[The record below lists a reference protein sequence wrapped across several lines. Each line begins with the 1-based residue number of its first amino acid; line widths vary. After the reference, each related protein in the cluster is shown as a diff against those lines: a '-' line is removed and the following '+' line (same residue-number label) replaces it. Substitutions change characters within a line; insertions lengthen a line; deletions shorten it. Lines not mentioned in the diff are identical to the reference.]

1 MTNDRCRRVTRS
13 NTLTAD
19 PKHELKF
26 KKLNIMIY
34 ESPTEFP
41 IIVYVFAFHILRCAL
56 QKHKYMSTLS
66 YLLKLVYPNVGDV
79 HIGRPMCCLVRI
91 QSYIWAI
98 SIYER
103 HVVEVFGIPL
113 FKGRPLMI
121 LDFPIWYYKSTHS
134 YKNSSLVEPDPL
146 DLVIPQ

>member
-1 MTNDRCRRVTRS
+1 
-13 NTLTAD
+13 
-19 PKHELKF
+19 
-26 KKLNIMIY
+26 MIY

-56 QKHKYMSTLS
+56 QKHNYMSTLS

-98 SIYER
+98 SITCCGGFWDPTVQREAT
-103 HVVEVFGIPL
+103 HDLGFPN
-113 FKGRPLMI
+113 MI
-121 LDFPIWYYKSTHS
+121 L
-134 YKNSSLVEPDPL
+134 
-146 DLVIPQ
+146 